1 MALHDELNQRGVI
14 RAAAMYVAIAWGGT
28 EILVFLVDAIWS
40 GQLAVPVRKYIAIL
54 FVAGFPVAMYLAWT
68 RDLGH
73 GARRFV
79 SATAIAIVLVAVL
92 VWVSP
97 TDQREPTVERVASSI
112 RSLAVLPLDN
122 LSGDPAQDYF
132 AAGMTE
138 ALIANLSRFGGFKVI
153 SRTSVMR
160 YKGTTLALPEIAREL
175 GVDAIVEGS
184 VLRSGDRV
192 QITVQLIDAATDHH
206 IWADTFEGETE
217 DVLAV
222 QSAAA
227 EAMVQ
232 GIGVNMAGA
241 VPRVSPARRVI
252 PEAYDAY
259 LKAQLMGLQVTTAS
273 EDVIKMAEKA
283 IELDPTF
290 APAYSFLSDLYG
302 YLALTTNMTGGE
314 AYIQARQ
321 LAVKA
326 LDLDPS
332 LPIAHAA
339 MARIHFQFE
348 WDWNGAEDEF
358 QRALAL
364 NQNDPVTLALY
375 GDYRVL
381 VHADCDGGLDLLMAA
396 RSLSPFEVGI
406 HFDLGVYSF
415 HCGRYEES
423 IRHLARANEI
433 APDFLRPRMITALN
447 YAMMGEKAKAA
458 DQCDLVLEEI
468 GDHFDAMAISSCAW
482 TNAVIGNRQK
492 AVELSDRLRDPPEG
506 ERVDSVVLG
515 WNYMVLGDNESGIQ
529 HFEEAMRRRSSNLI
543 FFRVFPKFG
552 EIRDDPRFVAIMEKM
567 AFPDWE
573 P

>member
-1 MALHDELNQRGVI
+1 MALLDELNRRGVI

-40 GQLAVPVRKYIAIL
+40 EELATPVRKYIAIL

-97 TDQREPTVERVASSI
+97 TDRREPTVERAASSI

-122 LSGDPAQDYF
+122 LSGDPTQDYF

-160 YKGTTLALPEIAREL
+160 YKGTTTPLPEIAREL

-192 QITVQLIDAATDHH
+192 QITAQLIDAATDLH
-206 IWADTFEGETE
+206 IWADTFEGEIA

-232 GIGVNMAGA
+232 GIGANMAGA
-241 VPRVSPARRVI
+241 VPMTSPARRVV

-259 LKAQLMGLQVTTAS
+259 LKAQLMTFSTSGDN
-273 EDVIKMAEKA
+273 EPVIRMAEKS

-290 APAYSFLSDLYG
+290 APAYAFLSDLYG
-302 YLALTTNMTGGE
+302 YLALTTNMINGE
-314 AYIQARQ
+314 AYIRARQ

-326 LDLDPS
+326 LELDPG
-332 LPIAHAA
+332 LPSTHVA

-348 WDWNGAEDEF
+348 FDWDAAEREF

-364 NQNDPVTLALY
+364 DPNNAGALILY

-381 VHADCDGGLDLLMAA
+381 VHADCDGGLEMIRAA
-396 RSLSPFEVGI
+396 RSVSPFDVAV
-406 HFDLGVYSF
+406 HFDLGVYAF
-415 HCGRYEES
+415 HCGHFEASLRS
-423 IRHLARANEI
+423 LARANEI
-433 APDFLRPRMITALN
+433 EPRFFRPNMVAAWN
-447 YAMMGEKAKAA
+447 YAMLGEADKAA
-458 DQCDLVLEEI
+458 EQCELVDERLGDQ
-468 GDHFDAMAISSCAW
+468 FDPMFIAGCSW
-482 TNAVIGNRQK
+482 TYAHIGNQQK
-492 AVELSDRLRDPPEG
+492 ATELRDRLRAPPDG
-506 ERVDSVVLG
+506 VPVDGVWLGWTDLALGDVERGMQSIEDSVR
-515 WNYMVLGDNESGIQ
+515 Q
-529 HFEEAMRRRSSNLI
+529 RSSNL
-543 FFRVFPKFG
+543 VFLRMSQGFDP
-552 EIRDDPRFVAIMEKM
+552 IRDNPRFLAIMKKM
-567 AFPDWE
+567 AFPGWE